1 MEELNFFSIT
11 EWLENLGLEGNQV
24 IWVRMFGLLLALVLI
39 AWITDWIS
47 RKVFLS
53 LIQRI
58 VRKSKTIWDDIL
70 LDKNVFSRLAH
81 FTPAIVVYLLSSV
94 VFSDFPDA
102 VTKVV
107 KSGASLYMVF
117 MLIVLLNSFLNGVK
131 GIYETTSIAENRPIT
146 GFIQLLKIIIY
157 IVGGIVILSIFLNK
171 TPGYFVTGLGAFAA
185 VLLLIFKDTILGFVA
200 SIQLSGNN
208 MVKPGDW
215 ISMPKYNAD
224 GTVLEIT
231 LNTVKV
237 QNWDKTIATVPTY
250 AMVSESFN
258 NWRGMEESGGRRIK
272 RSLIIDMK
280 SIHFCDDEM
289 LDRFEKIRHISAYI
303 KEKRQI
309 IKDENEK
316 LKEEAKVR
324 ANQRKLTNIG
334 TFRIYIENYLKA
346 NPNIHQEMTFLVRQ
360 LPPTEL
366 GLPLEIY
373 VFSKDQ
379 RWAFYEAIQADI
391 FDHLLAIIPEFDLR
405 VFQNPSGHDFEAAFS
420 GGKD

>member
-1 MEELNFFSIT
+1 MEGLTLFSLT
-11 EWLENLGLEGNQV
+11 DWLESIGLEGNQI
-24 IWVRMFGLLLALVLI
+24 IWVRLFILLITLVLV

-47 RKVFLS
+47 KKVFLS
-53 LIQRI
+53 IIQKI
-58 VRKSKTIWDDIL
+58 VRKSRTIWDDIL

-102 VTKVV
+102 VAKVV
-107 KSGASLYMVF
+107 KSGASLYMVI
-117 MLIVLLNSFLNGVK
+117 MLMVLLNSFLNGVK
-131 GIYETTSIAENRPIT
+131 GIYETTEVAENRPIT
-146 GFIQLLKIIIY
+146 GFVQLIKILIY
-157 IVGGIVILSIFLNK
+157 LVGGIVILSTLLNK
-171 TPGYFVTGLGAFAA
+171 TPGYFLTGLGAFAA
-185 VLLLIFKDTILGFVA
+185 VLLLVFKDTILGFVA

-237 QNWDKTIATVPTY
+237 QNWDKTIATIPTY
-250 AMVSESFN
+250 AMVSESFS

-272 RSLIIDMK
+272 RSLLIDMK
-280 SIHFCDDEM
+280 SIRFCDEEM
-289 LDRFEKIRHISAYI
+289 LDRFEKIRYI
-303 KEKRQI
+303 KSYIQEKRKI
-309 IKDENEK
+309 IKENNES
-316 LKEEAKVR
+316 LQEDGKVR
-324 ANQRKLTNIG
+324 ANLRRLTNIG
-334 TFRIYIENYLKA
+334 TFRIYIEKYLRA
-346 NPNIHQEMTFLVRQ
+346 NSNIHEEMTFLVRQ
-360 LPPTEL
+360 LQPTEL

-420 GGKD
+420 GKD